1 MKSRHF
7 SKRLIATLVAL
18 VMVVT
23 MVMPVLAACGKKGST
38 DYTYREYIQKF
49 PNSWS
54 THNATTD
61 ADMYVQGYTEM
72 GLYAYTLSEDKT
84 TYAFVDE
91 MAKGDPANV
100 TESYK
105 GQYGIKENENTAD
118 SNVGKAWEITLNPD
132 ATWENGE
139 KITADDYVWS
149 MERVLAPEMKN
160 ALSSTYITGE
170 TAIYNANKYYSYGT
184 TEDYFKIPATT
195 EYTEDDINDLVA
207 EGKLYFN
214 FGINLYDS
222 SPAAKFNTMYNKPA
236 MVAKYTNAD
245 GDNIY
250 DILFNKYGNSG
261 DAQGYIKITADNIN
275 DFKTNLKVL
284 SDNITAISATMMPY
298 WYCLLSEVKATNA
311 VYNKVPATTEYTDD
325 QINQLIADEDLY
337 FTFDINLYDGNMGPR
352 FNTMYNKPAMVA
364 KFTNADGDNIYDV
377 LFDKY
382 GASVDERGFV
392 KITAD
397 NLNDF
402 KTNLKVLSDNITAIS
417 ATMMPNWYDL
427 LSVRTFETVEETPFE
442 NVGIFK
448 TGDKNDSFAIVFEN
462 AVTKYQ
468 VKNLLTKNWLV
479 YKPWYE
485 EGYTQQGSLTLTTY
499 GALNGKYMGYGPYK
513 LKSFQKD
520 KEIVLERNE
529 KWYGYNEKAT
539 NYHEGQ
545 FMTDRI
551 VCQVIEDQSTALLE
565 FEKGNIDSVRLSAT
579 DMDKYKFS
587 DYLLKRTGGNTWSI
601 NFNSDAT
608 KLAAIEKD
616 GNNLQILSVYE
627 FRKAL
632 SLCLDRAYIGQ
643 NILIGSAPAFSFIN
657 SNYYYDLEDDPNSI
671 YRNSTQAKQ
680 GIVDLYGVEY
690 GEGKTYATL
699 DDAYRAISGYDI
711 DAAKALFA
719 EAYTKAVEGSLY
731 TQGQNIKITI
741 YNNAVSATHT
751 ALANYIQQQVTA
763 ATVGTSLEGKISVEF
778 KESSTR
784 LADMQNGTV
793 EAIYHSYI
801 ADYNNPNGM
810 IAKFTDLK
818 ANTSVAYGFDP
829 TTATFDITYDF
840 DGDAT
845 TPVETLTKTYDA
857 WQKSIAAGGTYANA
871 SNEVRL
877 TILSA
882 LEYNLLNNFQTM
894 PLCVGTD
901 LTLRSKK
908 VNYATENANI
918 FVAFGGVRLLTYNY
932 NDGEWANFCKKSS
945 NLIYT

>member
-1 MKSRHF
+1 LKSRHF

-105 GQYGIKENENTAD
+105 GKYGIGENENTAD

-170 TAIYNANKYYSYGT
+170 TALYNANNYYISGYQESYH
-184 TEDYFKIPATT
+184 KIMEKKVYDEEELLA
-195 EYTEDDINDLVA
+195 LVKA
-207 EGKLYFN
+207 GKLYFSFN
-214 FGINLYDS
+214 TKIIDDPSAGTHTLTSHHNIAKMQPHYVNKETNEDAFVVLYDKYAS
-222 SPAAKFNTMYNKPA
+222 TANEYGYIQITEKNYNDFKTQLSVLSSSALKAFFPNWYVLLSMKEVVSPAFTKILATTTYTDAEIDNLINDGKLYFSFQVPWNDNAGSPTLEAHHNIASMKKFYKDA
-236 MVAKYTNAD
+236 ED
-245 GDNIY
+245 QDIY
-250 DILFNKYGNSG
+250 DFLHDKYAGVINEF
-261 DAQGYIKITADNIN
+261 GYIKITQRNKN
-275 DFKTNLKVL
+275 DFMTKLGVL
-284 SDNITAISATMMPY
+284 TATA
-298 WYCLLSEVKATNA
+298 L
-311 VYNKVPATTEYTDD
+311 
-325 QINQLIADEDLY
+325 
-337 FTFDINLYDGNMGPR
+337 G
-352 FNTMYNKPAMVA
+352 
-364 KFTNADGDNIYDV
+364 
-377 LFDKY
+377 KY
-382 GASVDERGFV
+382 
-392 KITAD
+392 I
-397 NLNDF
+397 
-402 KTNLKVLSDNITAIS
+402 
-417 ATMMPNWYDL
+417 PNWYSLCSIVDYKAENATAT
-427 LSVRTFETVEETPFE
+427 TFED
-442 NVGIFK
+442 VGFFK
-448 TGDKNDSFAIVFEN
+448 TGENNDKFVMVFKN
-462 AVTKYQ
+462 ALTKYQ

-479 YKPWYE
+479 YKPYYE
-485 EGYTQQGSLTLTTY
+485 EGYTEQGSLTLTTY

-529 KWYGYNEKAT
+529 KWYGYNKDAV